1 MAACVNQISDQLPWL
16 LLILV
21 AILSSVSHTATA
33 VRSFS
38 IIEATVDDL
47 QLAFKQ
53 NKLCS
58 RQLVEFYI
66 NRINGLNP
74 VLHGVIEV
82 NPDALYLADKADQE
96 RKVKAPIS
104 FSKLHGIP
112 VLLKDNIATKD
123 KTNTTAGSFALLG
136 SVVPRDAGVAA
147 KLRKSGAI
155 ILGKA
160 SMTEWAAYRG
170 NSPNGWSARGGQG
183 VVSIGVKFMNLVL
196 YGINLLLCSC
206 RVMIYLL

>member
-1 MAACVNQISDQLPWL
+1 MAACMNQISDQLPWL

-53 NKLCS
+53 NKLTS

-66 NRINGLNP
+66 NRINSLNP

-82 NPDALYLADKADQE
+82 NPDALCLADKADRE

-123 KTNTTAGSFALLG
+123 KMNTITGLFFFSPIILTM
-136 SVVPRDAGVAA
+136 
-147 KLRKSGAI
+147 KSGNDGEI
-155 ILGKA
+155 
-160 SMTEWAAYRG
+160 WAR
-170 NSPNGWSARGGQG
+170 
-183 VVSIGVKFMNLVL
+183 
-196 YGINLLLCSC
+196 
-206 RVMIYLL
+206 